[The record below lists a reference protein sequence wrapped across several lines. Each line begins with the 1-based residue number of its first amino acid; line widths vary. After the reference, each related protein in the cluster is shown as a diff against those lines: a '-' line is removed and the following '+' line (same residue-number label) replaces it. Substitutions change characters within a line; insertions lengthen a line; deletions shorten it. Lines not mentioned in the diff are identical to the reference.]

1 MTGAYSIVDEESR
14 SSRRDRA
21 QAAAIAAAPPTVPDV
36 SSAFEI
42 TAGSGVPTVRLDDIE
57 PAPPTERVSRPST
70 RISATMSIA
79 PSISLD
85 TAGPATHEQMTE
97 LLAALGVSHT
107 KLDLSLAYV
116 EKLASAV
123 FDRNAMCRAAGDTVM
138 LRALEVAELRD
149 ALGRVVIAVDE
160 PNAALLLA
168 PGTTLSS
175 YVKMIY
181 MWSGQVTDALIAFA
195 SSAMTGEP
203 AWADYDTRMAE
214 TAQFQMQALTEQIRH
229 EAGAYGIFS
238 EFGESL
244 DELFW
249 AVWYL
254 HRSITKAGEAGE
266 I

>member
-1 MTGAYSIVDEESR
+1 MSGVYSFVDEEAR

-21 QAAAIAAAPPTVPDV
+21 QAAAV
-36 SSAFEI
+36 SSSSPGSSNATSASPARVDEI
-42 TAGSGVPTVRLDDIE
+42 VE
-57 PAPPTERVSRPST
+57 PPPPTERVTRPST

-85 TAGPATHEQMTE
+85 AAAPATLAQMTE

-107 KLDLSLAYV
+107 KLDLALAYI
-116 EKLASAV
+116 EKLASTV
-123 FDRNAMCRAAGDTVM
+123 FDRDAMSRAAAETVM
-138 LRALEVAELRD
+138 LRALELAELRD
-149 ALGRVVIAVDE
+149 ALGRVVIAVDD
-160 PNAALLLA
+160 PNAAPLLA

-175 YVKMIY
+175 YVKMVY
-181 MWSGQVTDALIAFA
+181 MWSAQITGALTAFA

-203 AWADYDTRMAE
+203 AWSEYDAHMAE

-254 HRSITKAGEAGE
+254 HRSISAGR
-266 I
+266 

>member
-1 MTGAYSIVDEESR
+1 MSGVYSFVDEDAR

-21 QAAAIAAAPPTVPDV
+21 QAASVSLGA
-36 SSAFEI
+36 SSASSAPSVSNASPARVDEI
-42 TAGSGVPTVRLDDIE
+42 VE
-57 PAPPTERVSRPST
+57 PPPPTERVTRPST

-85 TAGPATHEQMTE
+85 AAAPATLAQMTE
-97 LLAALGVSHT
+97 LLAAFGVSHT
-107 KLDLSLAYV
+107 KLDLALAHV

-123 FDRNAMCRAAGDTVM
+123 FDRDAMSRAAGETVM
-138 LRALEVAELRD
+138 LRALELAELRD
-149 ALGRVVIAVDE
+149 ALGRVVIAVDD
-160 PNAALLLA
+160 PNAAPLLA

-181 MWSGQVTDALIAFA
+181 MWSTQITGALTAFA

-203 AWADYDTRMAE
+203 AWAEYDAHMAE

-254 HRSITKAGEAGE
+254 HRSISAGH
-266 I
+266 